1 MTPNRLTYI
10 EISVSLTVGVLLFHL
25 YKNNYVI
32 KIKKGQ
38 NLIVLSFVI
47 YVNSKLEITYEE
59 HSTHLL
65 SEFLPMVRTGS

>member
-32 KIKKGQ
+32 NIKRAE
-38 NLIVLSFVI
+38 LDCPVLYIFMI
-47 YVNSKLEITYEE
+47 C
-59 HSTHLL
+59 
-65 SEFLPMVRTGS
+65 